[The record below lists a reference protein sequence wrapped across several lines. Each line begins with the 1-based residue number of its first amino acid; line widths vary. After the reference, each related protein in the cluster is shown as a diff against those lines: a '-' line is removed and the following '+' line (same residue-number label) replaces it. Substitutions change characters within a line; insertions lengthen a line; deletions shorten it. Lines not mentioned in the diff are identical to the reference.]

1 METVCAPAAKGRPR
15 EFDVDLALAAA
26 LRVFWK
32 RGYEGASMA
41 ELTAEMGLTKPS
53 LYGAFGNK
61 ESLFKKALDLY
72 EQEKMAYMRTAL
84 DAGTSRGVA
93 ERLLMGA
100 LEMQQSTCD
109 PKGCLGVISTVA
121 CSQEAESIREDVI
134 ARQAGSKQ
142 ALIDRFERAKNEGD
156 LPEHIDPCALAR
168 YLTAV
173 MQGLAVQAGAGT
185 GCPDLRKI
193 VDTTLAVWPGR

>member
-1 METVCAPAAKGRPR
+1 METVCVQATKGRPR
-15 EFDVDLALAAA
+15 EFDVDIALAAA
-26 LRVFWK
+26 LRVFWR

-72 EQEKMAYMRTAL
+72 EKEKMAYMGIAL
-84 DAGTSRGVA
+84 NAETSRGVA
-93 ERLLMGA
+93 ERLLHGA
-100 LEMQQSTCD
+100 LEMQSSTCD
-109 PKGCLGVISTVA
+109 PKGCLGVISSVA
-121 CSQEAESIREDVI
+121 CSQEAESIRDEVVK
-134 ARQAGSKQ
+134 RQAASKH
-142 ALIDRFERAKNEGD
+142 ALIERFERAKAEGD
-156 LPEHIDPCALAR
+156 LPETIDAAGLAR

-173 MQGLAVQAGAGT
+173 MQGLAVQGGSGAS
-185 GCPDLRKI
+185 CPDLRNI

>member
-1 METVCAPAAKGRPR
+1 MEKVCTSPTKGRPR
-15 EFDVDLALAAA
+15 EFDPDVALASA
-26 LRVFWK
+26 LRVFWQ

-61 ESLFKKALDLY
+61 EALFKKALDLY
-72 EQEKMAYMRTAL
+72 EREKMAYMRTAL
-84 DAGTSRGVA
+84 EAETSRGVA
-93 ERLLMGA
+93 ERLLHGA
-100 LEMQQSTCD
+100 LEMQSSTCD

-134 ARQAGSKQ
+134 ARQQGSKR
-142 ALIDRFERAKNEGD
+142 ALIERFERAKAEGD
-156 LPEHIDPCALAR
+156 LPEAVDPAALAR

-173 MQGLAVQAGAGT
+173 MQGLAVQAGAGAT
-185 GCPDLRKI
+185 CPDLKNV
-193 VDTTLAVWPGR
+193 VDTTLMVWPGR